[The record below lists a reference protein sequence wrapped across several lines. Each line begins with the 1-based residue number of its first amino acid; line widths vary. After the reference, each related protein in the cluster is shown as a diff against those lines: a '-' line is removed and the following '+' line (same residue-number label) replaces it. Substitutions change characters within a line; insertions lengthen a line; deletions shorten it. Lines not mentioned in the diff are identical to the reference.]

1 MAQQKRRTKRQRQFS
16 FCFSQRYDP
25 FVVGPL
31 GPEKSPD
38 GDTTNGICGIIN
50 CKMRIA
56 EKIESRLILVKF
68 CAKDKFSSFL
78 IKSVGQLIRPRLR
91 EDSGGVTWLAI

>member
-1 MAQQKRRTKRQRQFS
+1 MQHQQFS

-38 GDTTNGICGIIN
+38 GDTTNGIYDIIN
-50 CKMRIA
+50 RTMRIA
-56 EKIESRLILVKF
+56 APNSYLLTKCTGCFIDKVEK
-68 CAKDKFSSFL
+68 
-78 IKSVGQLIRPRLR
+78 
-91 EDSGGVTWLAI
+91 